1 LGRLTLVV
9 LHGGSSAATSSTG
22 GHSGAS
28 SATATTLLGGSTRG
42 SATTA
47 SVLLGHHLLLHLL
60 LVHHHHRL
68 GVDGVAAHLLVG
80 LLGLGLLGVSNLEA
94 LVHKGVTV
102 EALEGLDGAHG
113 ISVLDESEA
122 AALASLTVDN
132 DADALSGTVHLEKLA
147 ELILIDGGGDVVDD
161 EVAEN
166 VRLAGVVGGAALL
179 MLLGLLLL
187 LGMTHHLAGVGL
199 LLGLLVL
206 LGHLLL
212 RIGHCVVGL

>member
-1 LGRLTLVV
+1 MTLVV

-28 SATATTLLGGSTRG
+28 SAATSTLLGGSTRG
-42 SATTA
+42 SAATA

-60 LVHHHHRL
+60 LVHHHHGL

-80 LLGLGLLGVSNLEA
+80 LLGLSLLSVGDLET
-94 LVHKGVTV
+94 LVHERVSV
-102 EALEGLDGAHG
+102 EALKGLDGTHG
-113 ISVLDESEA
+113 VGVLDESEA
-122 AALASLTVDN
+122 AALTSLAVDD
-132 DADALSGTVHLEKLA
+132 DANALGGAVHLEELT
-147 ELILIDGGGDVVDD
+147 ELILIDGGGDVVND

-179 MLLGLLLL
+179 VLLVLLLL

-212 RIGHCVVGL
+212 RIGHCVVGRL